1 MRNLM
6 IARSIIAAA
15 ALSGAAA
22 CVSVTQIESSGTR
35 AQTRTQPPATAQEA
49 LRGYYDR
56 LATEVSLPQAHRGA
70 VFDTSQTLTR
80 LGFGSCNHHDR
91 SQDMW
96 PVAAAKNPQLFLAIG
111 DNVYGDYGYRGGAAL
126 GSFRAAYEQ
135 QAGHAEFQAFRR
147 QVPMMATWDDH
158 DYGPNDSGGSFFA
171 KEWSE
176 RIFETFWHSPER
188 VKARPGIYD
197 SVMIGPDGKRVQLIM
212 LDTRFFR
219 SNLVEGEFVE
229 NLGGYD
235 QNLDPQ
241 ATMLGAEQWAWL
253 QRELAKPADLR
264 ILVSSIQV
272 LTDAHRWEAWSRMP
286 LERERLYEALADR
299 NGGGLV
305 MLSGDRHQGAIYK
318 HRPEAL
324 GEEVWEFTSSSMNLA
339 FLRESGTDREPDP
352 KRVTPMVAQENFG
365 MVEIDWAVRE
375 VTFDLLDDSGA
386 TIEKRSSRF

>member
-1 MRNLM
+1 M
-6 IARSIIAAA
+6 IARTIIAAA

-22 CVSVTQIESSGTR
+22 CVSSTTTVDR
-35 AQTRTQPPATAQEA
+35 VPDTAQEA
-49 LRGYYDR
+49 LREYYDR
-56 LATEVSLPQAHRGA
+56 LATQVVLPQAEPGPG
-70 VFDTSQTLTR
+70 FDTSQVLTR

-96 PVAAAKNPQLFLAIG
+96 PVAAAKDPQLFLAIG
-111 DNVYGDYGYRGGAAL
+111 DNVYGDYGYRGGANL
-126 GSFRAAYEQ
+126 GSFRAAYQQ

-147 QVPMMATWDDH
+147 VVPMLATWDDH
-158 DYGPNDSGGSFFA
+158 DFGPNDSGGNFFA

-176 RIFETFWHSPER
+176 RLFETFWRSSDA
-188 VKARPGIYD
+188 VKSRPGIYD
-197 SVMIGPDGKRVQLIM
+197 SMMIGPEGRRVQLIM

-219 SNLVEGEFVE
+219 GELVEGKFVE
-229 NLGGYD
+229 DLGGYD
-235 QNLDPQ
+235 QNRDPE
-241 ATMLGAEQWAWL
+241 ATMLGAAQWQWLEQ
-253 QRELAKPADLR
+253 ELAKPADLR

-286 LERERLYEALADR
+286 LERERLYFALGAR

-318 HRPEAL
+318 DTPSAL

-352 KRVTPMVAQENFG
+352 RRVTSMVAEENFG
-365 MVEIDWAVRE
+365 MVEIDWTARV
-375 VTFDLLDDSGA
+375 VTFDMLNDKGL
-386 TIEKRSSRF
+386 TIEKRTVDF

>member
-1 MRNLM
+1 MRKLV

-15 ALSGAAA
+15 ALSGVAA
-22 CVSVTQIESSGTR
+22 CVSGPSTDNRR
-35 AQTRTQPPATAQEA
+35 AAVPTTAQEA

-56 LATEVSLPQAHRGA
+56 LATKVSLPQAERGP
-70 VFDTSQTLTR
+70 VFDTAQSLTR

-96 PVAAAKNPQLFLAIG
+96 PIVAAKNPQLFLAIG
-111 DNVYGDYGYRGGAAL
+111 DNVYGDHGFRGGANL
-126 GSFRAAYEQ
+126 DSFHAAYEQ
-135 QAGHAEFQAFRR
+135 QAGHPEFQAFRR

-158 DYGPNDSGGSFFA
+158 DYGPNDAGGSFFA

-176 RIFETFWHSPER
+176 RMFEAFWHAPDHVR
-188 VKARPGIYD
+188 ARPGVHD
-197 SVMIGPDGKRVQLIM
+197 SVMIGPEGQRVQLIL

-219 SNLVEGEFVE
+219 GDLAEGEFVE

-235 QNLDPQ
+235 QNRDPA
-241 ATMLGAEQWAWL
+241 ATMLGAAQWRWLEQ
-253 QRELAKPADLR
+253 ELARPADLR

-272 LTDAHRWEAWSRMP
+272 LTDAHRWESWSRLP
-286 LERERLYEALADR
+286 LERDRLYAALSQR

-318 HRPEAL
+318 HAPVAL

-339 FLRESGTDREPDP
+339 FVSEDASEREPDP
-352 KRVTPMVAQENFG
+352 RRVTPMVSEENFG
-365 MVEIDWAVRE
+365 MVEIDWTARR
-375 VTFDLLDDSGA
+375 VTFDMLDDSGA
-386 TIEKRSSRF
+386 TIVERTVSF